1 MKSDK
6 ESLCKQ
12 LKQMNTSGFTLV
24 EVIVTLVILTILL
37 TGAVMGIASWN
48 RNSIYKKNNEYAQ
61 TLFIAAQAALAQ
73 EAAAGNTQELLAY
86 VENGGAGSGL
96 VRDYDASRTLYY
108 LDIRAD
114 EKDNLEGNRLY
125 QLLCNYVYDQKIFEA
140 AIRLEF
146 DPGEGAVYSL
156 SYSDR
161 VTSFNY
167 SEDDGSDGVTMGINS
182 RIREDEGLRKNNCWD
197 IMIRC
202 FPNRPL

>member
-73 EAAAGNTQELLAY
+73 EAAAGNTQEFQNPLLSGY
-86 VENGGAGSGL
+86 QGG
-96 VRDYDASRTLYY
+96 
-108 LDIRAD
+108 
-114 EKDNLEGNRLY
+114 
-125 QLLCNYVYDQKIFEA
+125 
-140 AIRLEF
+140 
-146 DPGEGAVYSL
+146 
-156 SYSDR
+156 
-161 VTSFNY
+161 
-167 SEDDGSDGVTMGINS
+167 
-182 RIREDEGLRKNNCWD
+182 
-197 IMIRC
+197 
-202 FPNRPL
+202 